1 MKNCVA
7 QIMLLSKEQDRA
19 ATGVLLGFGKAIKN
33 RNEPEYLSVAICNER
48 QADCVSLE
56 MSKYN
61 WTINIQVG
69 FSKYTIV
76 KRMHIIF
83 QVRVNITYLI

>member
-61 WTINIQVG
+61 WTINIQWWDLVSTQLLKECTL
-69 FSKYTIV
+69 FFKLEWIL
-76 KRMHIIF
+76 HI
-83 QVRVNITYLI
+83 